1 MADISVGGQAVMEGV
16 MMRSLDRLSIAVRE
30 PSGKIFVECRKWFT
44 LLKYKWTKKP
54 FVRGFFVLIETL
66 VNGIKALNFSAQ
78 KAYAE
83 ETDEEIKPWAIF
95 LTIAASV
102 GIALL
107 LFVVLPH
114 FLSESMHL
122 AALGG
127 NIKSLSFHAWDGLF
141 KFALF
146 LGYIYSISFL
156 PDIKR
161 VFQYHGAEHKVI
173 HAYEHGE
180 ELIAENIRGYSRL
193 HPRCGTAFLLFV
205 LSVSI
210 LLFTALVPFLL
221 LFFEPQSF
229 ILKHGYVLAI
239 KFLLMIPISG
249 IAYEVI
255 RVAGKRGETWWCRLL
270 CLPGLLLQKL
280 TTNEPDDSQLE
291 VAVAALNGAL
301 NKEDS
306 CLPS

>member
-30 PSGKIFVECRKWFT
+30 PSGNIFVECRYWFT
-44 LLKYKWTKKP
+44 LLRYKWTKKP
-54 FVRGFFVLIETL
+54 FIRGFFVLIETL

-78 KAYAE
+78 KAYE
-83 ETDEEIKPWAIF
+83 EEAGEEIKPWAIF

-102 GIALL
+102 GMALL

-114 FLSESMHL
+114 FLSEGMHW
-122 AALGG
+122 AAIGG
-127 NIKSLSFHAWDGLF
+127 DVRSFSFHVWDGLF
-141 KFALF
+141 KFSLF
-146 LGYIYSISFL
+146 LAYIYFISLL

-173 HAYEHGE
+173 HAYEHKE
-180 ELIAENIRGYSRL
+180 DLIPENIRKYSRL

-210 LLFTALVPFLL
+210 LLFTMIVPVL
-221 LFFEPQSF
+221 LFLYEPQAF
-229 ILKHGYVLAI
+229 FLKHGYVLMV

-255 RVAGKRGETWWCRLL
+255 KLAGRRGETWWCRLL
-270 CLPGLLLQKL
+270 CLPGLLLQRL
-280 TTNEPDDSQLE
+280 TTKEPDEEQIE
-291 VAVAALNGAL
+291 VAVAALRGAL
-301 NKEDS
+301 KKEDT